1 MESRAGAWHRASV
14 PQVPAPL
21 LSFISKLIPG
31 QNSQRVHGPEAHSLC
46 AHGLDDLA
54 ACTHP
59 GVGYRAWQ
67 KSLLSVAG
75 ARARAPGVQQL
86 PAHDQVLATQ
96 KSQFHFEGDAEK

>member
-1 MESRAGAWHRASV
+1 M
-14 PQVPAPL
+14 PQVPAPS

-31 QNSQRVHGPEAHSLC
+31 QNSQRVHGPEAHSLR

-54 ACTHP
+54 ACTYP

-67 KSLLSVAG
+67 KSQLSVAG
-75 ARARAPGVQQL
+75 AWDRAPGVQQL